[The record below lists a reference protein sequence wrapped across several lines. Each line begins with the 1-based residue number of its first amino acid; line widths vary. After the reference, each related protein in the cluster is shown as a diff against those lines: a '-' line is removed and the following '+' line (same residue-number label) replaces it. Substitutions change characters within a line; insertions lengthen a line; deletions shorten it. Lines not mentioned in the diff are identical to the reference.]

1 VTDHELQLKAVALRR
16 AMFRLGFALVLSVL
30 SLVLACSANAAQL
43 KPVFRPRVI
52 ISSDF
57 PPTNVIPVKAFT
69 NGVTPPA
76 QCSDPDDVQSMVRFL
91 VYVNEFDVEGLI
103 ASAGSFANVAN
114 KTNILNMLDLYEQV
128 YPNLVRHD
136 ARYPSAAKLRAVTW
150 QGRDGAWGTPKVG
163 SDAKQL
169 EKILG
174 EGKDTEASEA
184 IIKAV
189 DKPDPRPVWICVW
202 GGSREVAQAIWKVQ
216 KTRSPQEL
224 QAFLNKLRIYLV
236 VKQDSTTD
244 WLLDNFP
251 NLFVILTEKNYLG
264 MFYQMYQ
271 SDPKLGD
278 LAWIDANVRFG
289 HGPLGAVYPTTSW
302 DLKHQGVQEGDSP
315 SFLYLVS
322 AVRGLNDPEKPYQES
337 WGGKFV
343 QPDKTKKHWFD
354 DPAGTQTVFKWRAD
368 VQKDFAERMNWC
380 VTNISK
386 RGSSK

>member
-1 VTDHELQLKAVALRR
+1 MTDHELQLKAVALRR
-16 AMFRLGFALVLSVL
+16 AMLRFGFAPILCALL
-30 SLVLACSANAAQL
+30 SLIVVCSAIADQP
-43 KPVFRPRVI
+43 KPALRPRVI

-91 VYVNEFDVEGLI
+91 VYVNEFEVEGLI

-128 YPNLVRHD
+128 YPNLVQHSVKF
-136 ARYPSAAKLRAVTW
+136 PSPGKLRSITW

-163 SDAKQL
+163 TDAKQL

-174 EGKDTEASEA
+174 EGKDSEASEA
-184 IIKAV
+184 IIKVV
-189 DKPDPRPVWICVW
+189 DKPDPRPVWVCVW
-202 GGSREVAQAIWKVQ
+202 GGSREVAQAVWKVQ
-216 KTRSPQEL
+216 KTRNPQEL
-224 QAFLNKLRIYLV
+224 QAFLDKLRIYLV

-244 WLLDNFP
+244 WLLENFP

-278 LAWIDANVRFG
+278 LAWVDANVRIG

-315 SFLYLVS
+315 SFLYLIS
-322 AVRGLNDPEKPYQES
+322 AVRGMNDPEKPDQES

-368 VQKDFAERMNWC
+368 VQKDFATRMDWC
-380 VTNISK
+380 VTNNLK
-386 RGSSK
+386 